1 MASRRVAGEPQGDK
15 EVAMAWFLLLWTA
28 VPPPLVAEAADTL
41 VVSPAPLVTALQPWI
56 VHRTRQ
62 GHRVQLVVAAAS
74 REAIRATIRQIA
86 RQGRLRHVLLVGD
99 AGSSDGEHAAAAG
112 DCRLPA
118 GLVPAKVNVAWGSEP
133 EIATDNWY
141 ADLDD
146 DQLPDVAI
154 GRLCV
159 DSPEELQI
167 QVRKILLYEKY
178 PGPGLWQ
185 RQINLVAGI
194 GSFGA
199 VTDTVLEMA
208 TKKFLTGG
216 IPAAYQTTMTY
227 ASWQSPYCPDPRRFR
242 EATLFRL
249 NEGCLFW
256 IYIGHGQQRFLA
268 PVRVPGAAFPIL
280 DVDDAA
286 RLNASSGPPIAILL
300 ACYTGAF
307 DQAEDCL
314 AEALLRAEG
323 GPVAAICG
331 SRVTMPYGMAVMSD
345 ALLDEYFVQ
354 RRATLGELLLAAKR
368 RMVTDAPDN
377 SRRQLLDALAAAF
390 SPSGDQLSAER
401 LEHVALFNL
410 LGDPL
415 LRLPHAR
422 PIEIRVADVARS
434 GQSLTVSGRC
444 ELAGEG
450 WIELVCRRDRTR
462 VNLASRRQF
471 EPTHEF
477 LISFQDTYRE
487 ANDSVW
493 AAQPFTS
500 TGGNFDLQLVV
511 PPDCTGPCHVRACL
525 AAPDGFALGAADV
538 FVQRPTEEPRPLYL
552 EAGKSPEPARR

>member
-1 MASRRVAGEPQGDK
+1 
-15 EVAMAWFLLLWTA
+15 MAWFLLLCTA
-28 VPPPLVAEAADTL
+28 APPQVLEAADTL
-41 VVSPAPLVTALQPWI
+41 VVSPAPYVTALQPWI
-56 VHRTRQ
+56 AHRTRQ
-62 GHRVQLVVAAAS
+62 GYRIRLVVAPAS
-74 REAIRATIRQIA
+74 REGIRTAIRQIA
-86 RQGRLRHVLLVGD
+86 RQEQLKHVLLVGD
-99 AGSSDGEHAAAAG
+99 AGPQAAERAASAQNSY
-112 DCRLPA
+112 LPTGVVA
-118 GLVPAKVNVAWGSEP
+118 AKVNVAWGSEP

-146 DQLPDVAI
+146 DQLPDLAI

-159 DSPEELQI
+159 DSQEDLQS

-178 PGPGLWQ
+178 PDPGLWQ
-185 RQINLVAGI
+185 RQINFVVGI
-194 GSFGA
+194 GSFGL

-227 ASWQSPYCPDPRRFR
+227 ANWQSAYCPDPRRFR

-256 IYIGHGQQRFLA
+256 IYIGHGQRRFLDA
-268 PVRVPGAAFPIL
+268 VRVPGAAFPIL
-280 DVDDAA
+280 DADDAA
-286 RLNASSGPPIAILL
+286 ELNASCGPPIAILL

-323 GPVAAICG
+323 GPIAAICG

-368 RMVTDAPDN
+368 RMVADAKDN
-377 SRRQLLDALAAAF
+377 PRRQLLDALAAAI
-390 SPSGDQLSAER
+390 SPAADQLPAER
-401 LEHVALFNL
+401 LEHIALFNL

-415 LRLPHAR
+415 LRLPQAR
-422 PIEIRVADVARS
+422 PIEVRAAEVAGS
-434 GQSLTVSGRC
+434 GQLLTVSGRC
-444 ELAGEG
+444 ELAGDG
-450 WIELVCRRDRTR
+450 QIELVCRRDRTR

-477 LISFQDTYRE
+477 LTSFRDTYRQ
-487 ANDSVW
+487 ANDPVW

-500 TGGNFDLQLVV
+500 TGGDFELQLLV
-511 PPDCTGPCHVRACL
+511 PPECSGPCHVRTCVV
-525 AAPDGFALGAADV
+525 APEGVAIGAADV
-538 FVQRPTEEPRPLYL
+538 FVQRPTEEPRPVYL
-552 EAGKSPEPARR
+552 EAGKSLEPARR